1 MREKVLKV
9 LLDHGT
15 LIEPDASDFILSQ
28 KDPVRFIKEFLEGRE
43 SMPLVLTL
51 DDLKQIGPLLQ
62 FREEGGTEPEEEI
75 QEPGAIEIEK
85 PLSQRQLDDEEEPM
99 EAPKRQNASGDD
111 FHVIMD
117 ITGTS
122 TCDGSIDNFTT
133 YFRDRFR
140 ILRRI
145 IKSHVEMSGPVQIK
159 KVGYLDREAKII
171 GMVVDVQKTK
181 NGHIGVTI
189 EDDTGEIFVLFMK
202 DSELLTEMERTGD
215 VILKDEV
222 IGVVGKASNNSRG
235 PGGEKSAMFIPTA
248 LHRPKIPVNRTL
260 RRAIENIEVLFL
272 SDIHIGSKHFLPEA
286 WERFIQWT
294 CSPEASKVK
303 YIVIAGDLVDGIG
316 VYPNQEE
323 ELTIPDIFEQYK
335 ALGEQLKRI
344 PGHIKIIVQP
354 GNHDAVRP
362 AEPQPA
368 LSPKFQEFFGDNVIH
383 VGNPCYFSIGG
394 VEILSYHG
402 RSIDD
407 LVGSIPGVEYDD
419 PVPPMLEMIKR
430 RHLAVT
436 YGAKTPL
443 APEVKDYMVINPVPD
458 IFVTGHVHRTA
469 VHRLSGMTMINASAW
484 QSQTPFQ
491 KMHNFHPDPAKV
503 ILTNLKTGRCKI
515 LDFLKEN

>member
-1 MREKVLKV
+1 MKEKVLKV
-9 LLDHGT
+9 LMDHGT
-15 LIEPDASDFILSQ
+15 LIEPDASDYILAQ
-28 KDPVRFIKEFLEGRE
+28 KDPVGFIKSFLKGRD
-43 SMPLVLTL
+43 SLPLVLSLEDVRATASVM
-51 DDLKQIGPLLQ
+51 DYS
-62 FREEGGTEPEEEI
+62 EESEEIEPEPEM
-75 QEPGAIEIEK
+75 PPMEK
-85 PLSQRQLDDEEEPM
+85 PRKESQRQFNAVPEHEPRSS
-99 EAPKRQNASGDD
+99 APQPGQE

-122 TCDGSIDNFTT
+122 TCDGSIDNFTN

-159 KVGYLDREAKII
+159 KVQYLDREAKII
-171 GMVVDVQKTK
+171 GMVVDSHKTK
-181 NGHIGVTI
+181 NEHLGVTI
-189 EDDTGEIFVLFMK
+189 EDDTGEIFVLISK
-202 DSELLTEMERTGD
+202 DSDLMNEMEQAGD

-222 IGVVGKASNNSRG
+222 IGVVGKVASNSRG
-235 PGGEKSAMFIPTA
+235 PGREKSVMFIPSA
-248 LHRPKIPVNRTL
+248 IHRPKISATRKQ
-260 RRAIENIEVLFL
+260 RRSQEDIEVAFL
-272 SDIHIGSKHFLPEA
+272 SDIHVGSSHFLPEA
-286 WERFIQWT
+286 WGRFIDWT
-294 CSPEASKVK
+294 KSQAAAKLK

-323 ELTIPDIFEQYK
+323 ELTIPDIFKQYEEL
-335 ALGEQLKRI
+335 ARLMEPI
-344 PGHIKIIVQP
+344 PSHIKIIMQP

-368 LSPKFQEFFGDNVIH
+368 ISEQLQSYFPDNYYF
-383 VGNPCYFSIGG
+383 VGNPCYFSIAG

-407 LVGSIPGVEYDD
+407 LVGQIPQVKYDD
-419 PVPPMLEMIKR
+419 PVPPMLEMLKR

-469 VHRLSGMTMINASAW
+469 IHRMSGLTMINASAW

-503 ILTNLKTGRCKI
+503 IVANLKTGRCKI
-515 LDFLKEN
+515 LDFLK